1 MIETEGPKR
10 GVKLTVDLGFYV
22 ELKKILF
29 RNGISMNELLSYV
42 IQAIVTG
49 DPRAHQMLDEAKRAR
64 SQKEISD
71 IVHTDDESLY
81 NIIEERLHNKK
92 E

>member
-1 MIETEGPKR
+1 
-10 GVKLTVDLGFYV
+10 
-22 ELKKILF
+22 
-29 RNGISMNELLSYV
+29 
-42 IQAIVTG
+42 
-49 DPRAHQMLDEAKRAR
+49 MLDEAKRAR